1 MRFVGVKPL
10 SPTYIHSYLNFVF
23 SSHVSCGLPQLFRGI
38 ALKNEGGTGKKKPW
52 LPFYVLLWYGLRTLD
67 IVKEGSRR
75 KGLHTWLVCVILSNP
90 AEGRPSSY
98 GHFSS
103 LSLPFLWAWANSTMM
118 TTELPTSTYSS
129 SDFSFSQKIVYYTGH
144 PLSHSTP
151 PLLLGSVRSNQY
163 LDKGPTRLSSP
174 PPPPYCALYSNTR
187 HSLFFFKEIRFQV
200 RPRKLRGVPSSAR
213 TIGDFHFK
221 K

>member
-1 MRFVGVKPL
+1 MWKGSLRKKKKWGGEISSAMRFVGVKPL

-23 SSHVSCGLPQLFRGI
+23 SSHVSCGLFQLFSGGI
-38 ALKNEGGTGKKKPW
+38 ALKNEGGTGKKKALASFLCSSMIWPEDVR
-52 LPFYVLLWYGLRTLD
+52 YN
-67 IVKEGSRR
+67 IRR
-75 KGLHTWLVCVILSNP
+75 IKTEKGLHTWLVCVILSNP

-103 LSLPFLWAWANSTMM
+103 LLFLWAWANSTMM
-118 TTELPTSTYSS
+118 TTELPTSVVLFIRFFFLSS
-129 SDFSFSQKIVYYTGH
+129 LSTQKIVYYTGH

-174 PPPPYCALYSNTR
+174 PPPYCALYSNTR
-187 HSLFFFKEIRFQV
+187 HSPFF
-200 RPRKLRGVPSSAR
+200 L
-213 TIGDFHFK
+213 K
-221 K
+221 KK